1 MTFRERDQLCFR
13 LVLGISRENND
24 NNAIM
29 RDWCGNGSKI
39 RGRPGLLYFGGGEVK
54 PSESHYWEII
64 SKKFFSFLQIK
75 LIITTTTYW
84 KLIVYQI
91 LFRLYGNYL

>member
-1 MTFRERDQLCFR
+1 MKKLFNYKELSTCYLPRKCELETDLFPCIGKISTMTFRERDQLCFR

-39 RGRPGLLYFGGGEVK
+39 RGRPGLLYFGGGGQTFR
-54 PSESHYWEII
+54 ESLLGDY
-64 SKKFFSFLQIK
+64 
-75 LIITTTTYW
+75 
-84 KLIVYQI
+84 
-91 LFRLYGNYL
+91 